1 MSDDVK
7 PGRAYDASGRRSQ
20 AQANRRAVLAVARE
34 MFIERGYA
42 KVTIAAVAKAAG
54 VSPETIY
61 KTVGPK
67 PALLKAVSDVAIA
80 GDDEPVTLEAREY
93 IQQTIAEPDPVI
105 KVDRYATLIA
115 TSQPRFAPISQLAR
129 QAAMTDPDAAEVWAA
144 MNTER
149 LTGAGRFIG
158 HLHENGLLRKDITVE
173 AARDLVWTYNSLEVY
188 ELLVLDRGWSLDAY
202 RDFISKALIAALLT

>member
-7 PGRAYDASGRRSQ
+7 PARAYDARGRRSQ
-20 AQANRRAVLAVARE
+20 AEANRRAVLAVARE

-42 KVTIAAVAKAAG
+42 KVSIAAVAKAAD

-61 KTVGPK
+61 KTIGPK

-80 GDDEPVTLEAREY
+80 GDDEPVALEAREF
-93 IQQTIAEPDPVI
+93 IRRTIAEPDPVI

-115 TSQPRFAPISQLAR
+115 TSQPRFAPISRLAR
-129 QAAMTDPDAAEVWAA
+129 QAAMTDADAAEVWAT
-144 MNTER
+144 MNAER
-149 LTGAGRFIG
+149 LTGATRFSA
-158 HLHENGLLRKDITVE
+158 HLHENGLLRNDITVE
-173 AARDLVWTYNSLEVY
+173 AARDIVWTYNSLELY
-188 ELLVLDRGWSLDAY
+188 ELLVLNRGWSLDDY